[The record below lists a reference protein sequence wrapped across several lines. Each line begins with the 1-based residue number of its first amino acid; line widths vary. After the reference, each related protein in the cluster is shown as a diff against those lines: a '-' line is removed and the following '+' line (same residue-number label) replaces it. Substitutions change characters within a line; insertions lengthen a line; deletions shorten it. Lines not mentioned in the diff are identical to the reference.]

1 MPLRSDWSEATC
13 PIARTLD
20 VVGDPWVLLIL
31 REAVQGVTRYDDF
44 RAALGVADG
53 VLSRRLAAMVDDG
66 LMTRAPYRSGNRT
79 REEYLLTDAGRDL
92 LPVLHALVRWGE
104 THRPRPTGRLVVV
117 HDGCGHETE
126 RPDVCDACGE
136 ALTPANVSWRKPRDL
151 GRLVPLVR

>member
-92 LPVLHALVRWGE
+92 LPVRLA
-104 THRPRPTGRLVVV
+104 RPAGSSSCTTAVATRPSGPT
-117 HDGCGHETE
+117 C
-126 RPDVCDACGE
+126 A
-136 ALTPANVSWRKPRDL
+136 TPA
-151 GRLVPLVR
+151 GRH

>member
-1 MPLRSDWSEATC
+1 M
-13 PIARTLD
+13 ARTARAAPPSFS
-20 VVGDPWVLLIL
+20 G
-31 REAVQGVTRYDDF
+31 DDF

-104 THRPRPTGRLVVV
+104 THRPRPTGR
-117 HDGCGHETE
+117 
-126 RPDVCDACGE
+126 R
-136 ALTPANVSWRKPRDL
+136 SWRLPGSGPRRSL
-151 GRLVPLVR
+151 RQAICRVRL